1 MRILLVEDNDRLS
14 GLLTTGLARTG
25 FEADVVTS
33 VADAEAALATTRYP
47 VIVLDLG
54 LPDVDGLV
62 FLRDLRRR
70 GDATPVLILTAR
82 GGIQDRVK
90 GLQTGADD
98 YLGKPFAL
106 EELVARL
113 QALLRRPGQ
122 LLGQILTV
130 GNVTFDA
137 ETRQSQVGGH
147 GITLSARETAVLE
160 ILMRRAGKVVAK
172 KLVEDQL
179 FGLSGEVGSN
189 AVEVYIHRIRKQ
201 LAEAGSSRWEG
212 SARRRQRSSTPA
224 IASWHR
230 DSSTST
236 PTMMRRHSGIRH

>member
-14 GLLTTGLARTG
+14 RLLATGLGRAG
-25 FEADVVTS
+25 FEVDLVTS
-33 VADAEAALATTRYP
+33 AADAAAVSSATQYP

-54 LPDVDGLV
+54 LPDADGLD
-62 FLRDLRRR
+62 FLRELRRR

-122 LLGQILTV
+122 LLGQALTV
-130 GNVTFDA
+130 GNVTLDTEA
-137 ETRQSQVGGH
+137 RQLEIGGQALA
-147 GITLSARETAVLE
+147 LSVREIAVIE
-160 ILMRRAGKVVAK
+160 ILMRRAGKVVSK

-189 AVEVYIHRIRKQ
+189 AVEVYVHRIRKQ
-201 LAEAGSSRWEG
+201 LAEAGAAARIDTIRG
-212 SARRRQRSSTPA
+212 VGYMISAGT
-224 IASWHR
+224 
-230 DSSTST
+230 
-236 PTMMRRHSGIRH
+236 

>member
-14 GLLTTGLARTG
+14 GLLTTALGQAG
-25 FEADVVTS
+25 FEADVVTNAGD
-33 VADAEAALATTRYP
+33 ADAALAASQYP

-54 LPDVDGLV
+54 LPDVDGLD
-62 FLRDLRRR
+62 FLRALRRR
-70 GDATPVLILTAR
+70 GDSTPVLILTAR

-122 LLGQILTV
+122 LLGQALTV
-130 GNVTFDA
+130 GNLTLDTEA
-137 ETRQSQVGGH
+137 RQVEIGGQVLV
-147 GITLSARETAVLE
+147 LSVREVAVLE
-160 ILMRRAGKVVAK
+160 ILMRRAGKVVSK

-189 AVEVYIHRIRKQ
+189 AVEVYVHRIRKQ
-201 LAEAGSSRWEG
+201 LAEAGATARIDTIRG
-212 SARRRQRSSTPA
+212 VGYMISAKA
-224 IASWHR
+224 
-230 DSSTST
+230 
-236 PTMMRRHSGIRH
+236 

>member
-201 LAEAGSSRWEG
+201 LAEAGSS
-212 SARRRQRSSTPA
+212 ARIDTIRGVGYMISTGP
-224 IASWHR
+224 
-230 DSSTST
+230 
-236 PTMMRRHSGIRH
+236 